1 MNGNI
6 HVRFGG
12 GLLEKCPQGGELAG
26 FLPDDTVQD
35 FDELSRVVASAGVG
49 ARHTRQ
55 SEEAAA
61 L

>member
-26 FLPDDTVQD
+26 FLPDDTAQ
-35 FDELSRVVASAGVG
+35 VASAGVV
-49 ARHTRQ
+49 ARRTRQ